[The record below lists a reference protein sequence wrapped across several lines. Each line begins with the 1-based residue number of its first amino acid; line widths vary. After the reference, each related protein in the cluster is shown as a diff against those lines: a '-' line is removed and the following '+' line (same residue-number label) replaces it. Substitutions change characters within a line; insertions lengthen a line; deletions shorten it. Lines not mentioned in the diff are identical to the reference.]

1 MKLLLALIP
10 LGLAL
15 FVAVK
20 VFRAARPS
28 VSSDSHDV
36 LQPCPH
42 CGGFVHPGATRCP
55 HCDAVLFSRLRLA
68 LSAFFGTLIAAGLL
82 VLFLYLLGFA
92 LMFALYIAIGAGIAM
107 LIGWLIRQAR
117 GNPKP

>member
-1 MKLLLALIP
+1 MKLLAALIP

-15 FVAVK
+15 YVAVR
-20 VFRAARPS
+20 VFRAARPR

-36 LQPCPH
+36 LQPCPR
-42 CGGFVHPGATRCP
+42 CGGFVHSGTPRCP
-55 HCDAVLFSRLRLA
+55 HCGMVLFSRFRLA
-68 LSAFFGTLIAAGLL
+68 ATAFFGTLLAAGLL

-92 LMFALYIAIGAGIAM
+92 LVFALYIAIGAGIAM

-117 GNPKP
+117 GGARR